1 MSKSK
6 KKPNATED
14 DTNVNNAAVVIEYLL
29 SHPNFFAEHSNVLSE
44 MNLAHDSGTA
54 SSLIER
60 QVSVLRIQNHKTRSE
75 LHDATEN
82 ARVNEQLSH
91 KIHQLSL
98 QLLTTNSFEQS
109 LAKIVASLNT
119 DFDIKWVKLRLLND
133 RVDNQPGDL
142 PATVSLTNSDD
153 DAIRSHLEKLER
165 GEVVCG
171 QLNDDQINRYFDADE
186 AIASAALLPLSNDNG
201 TQNKKVF
208 GMIGLGCAREDRFRR
223 DLGTVFL
230 ARLAELISDKLWL
243 DLNAK

>member
-6 KKPNATED
+6 KKPNPAED
-14 DTNVNNAAVVIEYLL
+14 TASANNAAVVIEYLL
-29 SHPNFFAEHSNVLSE
+29 EHPNFFAEHSDVLSE

-60 QVSVLRIQNHKTRSE
+60 QVSVLRMQNHKTRAE
-75 LHDATEN
+75 LHDATSN

-98 QLLTTNSFEQS
+98 QLLATNNFDDS
-109 LAKIVASLNT
+109 LEKIINSLNV

-133 RVDNQPGDL
+133 RIDDL
-142 PATVSLTNSDD
+142 PSQSSASANLTQSDD
-153 DAIRSHLEKLER
+153 SAVSSHLKKLDR

-171 QLNDDQINRYFDADE
+171 QLNDDQINGYFNEED
-186 AIASAALLPLSNDNG
+186 AIASAALLPLRINDG
-201 TQNKKVF
+201 AKNKNTF
-208 GMIGLGCAREDRFRR
+208 GVIGLGCTREDRFRR

-230 ARLAELISDKLWL
+230 TRLAELISDKLWL

>member
-6 KKPNATED
+6 KKPNPEED
-14 DTNVNNAAVVIEYLL
+14 TTIANNAAVVIDFLL
-29 SHPNFFAEHSNVLSE
+29 DHPNFFAEHSNVLSE
-44 MNLAHDSGTA
+44 MNLSHDSGTA

-60 QVSVLRIQNHKTRSE
+60 QVSVLRRQNHKTRSE

-98 QLLTTNSFEQS
+98 QLLTTNNFDDS
-109 LAKIVASLNT
+109 LEKIVNSLNG
-119 DFDIKWVKLRLLND
+119 DFDVKWVKLRLLND
-133 RVDNQPGDL
+133 RINDL
-142 PATVSLTNSDD
+142 PSQPSASANLTQSDD
-153 DAIRSHLEKLER
+153 SAVSSHLEKLER

-171 QLNDDQINRYFDADE
+171 QLNDDQINGYFNEKDT
-186 AIASAALLPLSNDNG
+186 IASAALLPLRIDDG
-201 TQNKKVF
+201 AKNKTTY
-208 GMIGLGCAREDRFRR
+208 GMIGLGCTREDRFRR

-230 ARLAELISDKLWL
+230 TRLAELISDKLWL